1 MVPFDHVSG
10 LPVLW
15 SLALP
20 QGEPWDSGIKAAKI
34 IREAGFQV
42 YAAGGCVRDVLLGLP
57 VHDIDLATSAHPE
70 HIEKIFQDQNW
81 HTIAV
86 GKAFGVIVVVT
97 PSDLN
102 IEVATFRNDGAYIDG
117 RRPQSISF
125 SHVSDDVQRR
135 DFTIN
140 ALLYDIK
147 NNVVMDYVN
156 GRADLLAGIIRA
168 VGDPLARLREDRLRV
183 LRALRFAARL
193 NFCIEPETWEAVKAT
208 SLVGLSGERI
218 MQEWSKALAGSGRSR
233 WLQLLSESGHLVN
246 ICAPLAACSSTDIS
260 TLGRRLDEIQSNDPR
275 SLSLALWLSPLWLS
289 PASQASAE
297 SWLDDQRL
305 PSAVVRAARWMLD
318 HAAAWSRLSS
328 LPLAARRRLWRHVD
342 GPLLGRLIEL
352 LHGDQPLRK
361 EAVQTL
367 SAEMKSE
374 QGVSWSS
381 PLRAEEL
388 IAMGLLPGPQLGAL
402 LREIENADLE
412 GRFMNHAAA
421 ETFARARIAE
431 LKNREAK

>member
-1 MVPFDHVSG
+1 
-10 LPVLW
+10 
-15 SLALP
+15 
-20 QGEPWDSGIKAAKI
+20 
-34 IREAGFQV
+34 
-42 YAAGGCVRDVLLGLP
+42 
-57 VHDIDLATSAHPE
+57 
-70 HIEKIFQDQNW
+70 
-81 HTIAV
+81 
-86 GKAFGVIVVVT
+86 
-97 PSDLN
+97 
-102 IEVATFRNDGAYIDG
+102 
-117 RRPQSISF
+117 
-125 SHVSDDVQRR
+125 
-135 DFTIN
+135 
-140 ALLYDIK
+140 
-147 NNVVMDYVN
+147 
-156 GRADLLAGIIRA
+156 
-168 VGDPLARLREDRLRV
+168 
-183 LRALRFAARL
+183 
-193 NFCIEPETWEAVKAT
+193 
-208 SLVGLSGERI
+208 
-218 MQEWSKALAGSGRSR
+218 
-233 WLQLLSESGHLVN
+233 
-246 ICAPLAACSSTDIS
+246 
-260 TLGRRLDEIQSNDPR
+260 
-275 SLSLALWLSPLWLS
+275 
-289 PASQASAE
+289 
-297 SWLDDQRL
+297 
-305 PSAVVRAARWMLD
+305 MLD